1 MPKPRLSLRLR
12 CSVCARNLADVS
24 VPVRHDLV
32 GVSPVGDVIP
42 RPKVPAPEVTRAEA
56 DPMFGT
62 EGTPSRYRFT
72 CRCGATPVVRHDRLE
87 HLADEALAAGIP
99 AQPRVVLL

>member
-12 CSVCARNLADVS
+12 CSVCARNLADVT
-24 VPVRHDLV
+24 VPVGYPAH
-32 GVSPVGDVIP
+32 GSWPVDEVLP
-42 RPKVPAPEVTRAEA
+42 RPGVPSPEVTRTEPN
-56 DPMFGT
+56 PMFGT